1 MLFPTPP
8 LPDKM
13 RILCLIPERRAVIA
27 GISGSGPLGAE
38 AQMAWLG
45 QPAQESA
52 FPAVSD
58 SGPGQCSGSGATSL
72 GAFLRWLERTS
83 CTESATSSEGA
94 MMTNMLREETE
105 MSWNGCKGK
114 WYLFDQSWC

>member
-1 MLFPTPP
+1 VM
-8 LPDKM
+8 
-13 RILCLIPERRAVIA
+13 A

-38 AQMAWLG
+38 AHIAWFG

-72 GAFLRWLERTS
+72 GADFRGLESTS
-83 CTESATSSEGA
+83 CTSSGASREGA
-94 MMTNMLREETE
+94 MM
-105 MSWNGCKGK
+105 CKGG
-114 WYLFDQSWC
+114 D